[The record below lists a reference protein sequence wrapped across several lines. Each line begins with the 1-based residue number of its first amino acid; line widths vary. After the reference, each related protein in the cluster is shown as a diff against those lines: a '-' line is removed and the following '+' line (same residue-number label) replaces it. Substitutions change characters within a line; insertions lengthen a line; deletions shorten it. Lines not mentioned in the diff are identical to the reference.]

1 LDLPVPLFWTPERLE
16 EHGLVAPAHRETI
29 PDAPQN
35 LTELYD
41 STLAADPERIALVGR
56 SGALSFAALEAQV
69 NAACAYLA
77 GLGVQ
82 AGDRVAASLA
92 NDIHIVVAF
101 LAVQRLGAIWVGIN
115 RAYVSSERRRLLTD
129 AGVSVLIADPSVAA
143 DTAPTAQT
151 VPDLR
156 HIVVLDAADTESSM
170 WHRGLRLH
178 PRVGRPSVEIDPFAP
193 AAIAYTSG
201 TTGLA
206 KGAVHSQHNIL
217 VSATMAELMAI
228 DRRPGVIRGTASP
241 LTILNLM
248 ILGPVATLSRGLRS
262 VCMDRIDVLGVAEWV
277 RKERINTLSL
287 VPTTV
292 RDLLTRPDIDQCDL
306 ASLTWVV
313 VGAAMVP
320 EGMDKLYRDRF
331 GHDFTISY
339 GLTENPTTV
348 SRSHEQTPRLPGAV
362 GHPLFHLEVGICD
375 ETGATLAPGAP
386 GEICVRAAAK
396 GPWANVYTPALGYWN
411 NAEATAKL
419 LKDGWL
425 HTGDVGY
432 LDERGELYVQDR
444 RSDLINRGGANIYPA
459 EIERVLREEPG
470 VHDCA
475 VAGRPDARLGQTVAA
490 FIQPSVGVN
499 GHDLIERLQQRC
511 AREIAKYKI
520 PAHWVIVEGMPRN
533 AMGKIIK
540 SRLSDID
547 GKAG

>member
-1 LDLPVPLFWTPERLE
+1 VPLFWTTERLE
-16 EHGLVAPAHRETI
+16 EHGLVAPAHREPI

-41 STLAADPERIALVGR
+41 STLAADPERIAIVGR

-69 NAACAYLA
+69 NAACAYL
-77 GLGVQ
+77 GELGVQ

-101 LAVQRLGAIWVGIN
+101 LAVQRLGAIWLGIN
-115 RAYVSSERRRLLTD
+115 RTHALGEYRHFLSD
-129 AGVSVLIADPSVAA
+129 AGVSILIADPKVAA
-143 DTAPTAQT
+143 DTVTVAQT
-151 VPDLR
+151 LRHLR

-170 WHRGLRLH
+170 WHCSLRSH
-178 PRVGRPSVEIDPFAP
+178 AGAGRPNVEIDPFAP

-206 KGAVHSQHNIL
+206 KGAVHSQHNML
-217 VSATMAELMAI
+217 VSATVAELMAL
-228 DRRPGVIRGTASP
+228 DKRPNVIRGSALP
-241 LTILNLM
+241 LSILNLM
-248 ILGPVATLSRGLRS
+248 ILGPVATLSRGLRT

-277 RKERINTLSL
+277 RNERINTVTL

-292 RDLLTRPDIDQCDL
+292 RDLLTRPDIDQNDL

-348 SRSHEQTPRLPGAV
+348 SRSHAQTPRVQGAV
-362 GHPLFHLEVGICD
+362 GRPMFHLNVEIIG
-375 ETGATLAPGAP
+375 ETGARLGPGAD
-386 GEICVRAAAK
+386 GEICVRAASE
-396 GPWANVYTPALGYWN
+396 GPWANVYTPCLGYWN

-425 HTGDVGY
+425 HTGDIGY
-432 LDERGELYVQDR
+432 LDERGELYIQDR
-444 RSDLINRGGANIYPA
+444 RSDLINRGGANVYPA
-459 EIERVLREEPG
+459 EIERVLREESG

-475 VAGRPDARLGQTVAA
+475 VAGRPDARLGQTIAA
-490 FIQPSVGVN
+490 YIQPSAGVN
-499 GHDLIERLQQRC
+499 GQDLIERLQQRC

-520 PAHWVIVEGMPRN
+520 PAHWVIVEAMPRN
-533 AMGKIIK
+533 ALGKIIK
-540 SRLSDID
+540 SRLAENDSKT
-547 GKAG
+547 G